1 MNRFRRISW
10 QRMSLWE
17 SVSELRGLLSLMLL
31 LIVLCSCEKEVE
43 YVYKVNE
50 VQVQSGVNGK
60 TNAKSTT
67 EFITIAW
74 ADLFGTAISQQKL
87 AQFNTVYLA
96 FGDKQ
101 LVEDRILLNMLNE
114 PNLQIPVQPSV
125 NGDTMQFI
133 ADSYQQLYNRAP
145 NAFEAYYLKEQ
156 IRLNP
161 ALTPRVLW
169 YALMTSDEYRYY

>member
-17 SVSELRGLLSLMLL
+17 SVIELSGLLSLLL
-31 LIVLCSCEKEVE
+31 MQMVLSSCEKEVD
-43 YVYKVNE
+43 YCYKVNE

-114 PNLQIPVQPSV
+114 PNLQIPVQSSV

-133 ADSYQQLYNRAP
+133 TDSYQQLYNRAP